1 MTTPNQILVDLLS
14 GQSTADSIAGRLRVP
29 TLVIESM
36 LKRHAKD
43 GLTVSGVINQPLL
56 VHRLTT
62 VGIEAAHSLSAQTPA
77 RKRSTS
83 EPPASPEPIINA

>member
-14 GQSTADSIAGRLRVP
+14 GQSTADSIAGRVRVP

-43 GLTVSGVINQPLL
+43 GLVTPGIINDALTVY
-56 VHRLTT
+56 RLTSAGT
-62 VGIEAAHSLSAQTPA
+62 EAALALRPPA
-77 RKRSTS
+77 RKRS
-83 EPPASPEPIINA
+83 ASPEPITPEPIPA